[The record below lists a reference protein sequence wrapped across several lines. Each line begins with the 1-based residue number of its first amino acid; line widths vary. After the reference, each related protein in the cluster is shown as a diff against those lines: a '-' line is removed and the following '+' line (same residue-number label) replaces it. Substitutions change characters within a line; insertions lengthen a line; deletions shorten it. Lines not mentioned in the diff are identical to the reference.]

1 MARKKLENMITL
13 NSWRECDEALRAIGE
28 HTRDIMAIENVMNE
42 QIAAARAAAADKAT
56 PLKEQVAQL
65 ELALRDYAMNH
76 RDDMDGKKSKALT
89 FGTLGFRRSTKIKL
103 PGAKEKLAAIISRLQ
118 AMGMHE
124 CVSKPEPRVDK
135 EALKKYSPDVIAETG
150 ATLTVEDVFGYEVNM
165 EQLKG

>member
-1 MARKKLENMITL
+1 MARKKLKNMITL

-42 QIAAARAAAADKAT
+42 QIAAARAAATDKAT

-65 ELALRDYAMNH
+65 ELALRDYATNH
-76 RDDMDGKKSKALT
+76 RDDMDGKKSKVLT

-103 PGAKEKLAAIISRLQ
+103 PSAKEKLAVIIGRLR
-118 AMGMHE
+118 AMHMDE
-124 CVSKPEPRVDK
+124 CVSIPEPRVDK

-165 EQLKG
+165 EELKG